1 MSISGRIL
9 RVTIWALPAA
19 WWLAATAADA
29 QNSSIFAV
37 QQHAPLTMAD
47 SSWTYQKVEEP
58 RLLKLHDLITV
69 VVSEK
74 SSVTSNGQIDRKK
87 KGYGDLILPDWIKFW
102 HGGLGAQDFPNG
114 APHVRGEIDNKL
126 DTQGQLQTADAV
138 TFHIAC
144 EVVDIRPNGNLIL
157 EGHRTI
163 KNNEEVWDY
172 SLTGEI
178 RVEDVKPNNT
188 VQSESVASLRINKRE
203 EGHVRDSYRRG
214 WLLEWL
220 DRWQPF

>member
-1 MSISGRIL
+1 MNISLRSIQAF
-9 RVTIWALPAA
+9 ALLLGGLS
-19 WWLAATAADA
+19 LAAGRAEA
-29 QNSSIFAV
+29 QNSSLLAN
-37 QQHAPLTMAD
+37 QHGGSVTMAD
-47 SSWTYQKVEEP
+47 ASWTYQKMEEP
-58 RLLKLHDLITV
+58 KQWKLHDLITV
-69 VVSEK
+69 SVSEK
-74 SSVTSNGQIDRKK
+74 STVKSDGQINRMK
-87 KGYGDLILPDWIKFW
+87 KGYGDLILPDWLQFT
-102 HGGLGAQDFPNG
+102 HGQLGAQTWSNG
-114 APHVRGEIDNKL
+114 VPHIRGEIDNKL

>member
-1 MSISGRIL
+1 M
-9 RVTIWALPAA
+9 
-19 WWLAATAADA
+19 
-29 QNSSIFAV
+29 Q
-37 QQHAPLTMAD
+37 
-47 SSWTYQKVEEP
+47 
-58 RLLKLHDLITV
+58 
-69 VVSEK
+69 
-74 SSVTSNGQIDRKK
+74 SNGQMDRNK
-87 KGYGDLILPDWIKFW
+87 KGYGDLYLPDWVLLK
-102 HGGLGAQDFPNG
+102 GLRAVVPDPQTAGP
-114 APHVRGEIDNKL
+114 PHIRGEIDNKL